1 MLHASDDK
9 EAVEVINVHVSML
22 RHEPVHALVVEDR
35 VSRTDKLVR
44 PSDVVQQL
52 SIVGRSNEARDV
64 WRDRLRAGSG

>member
-52 SIVGRSNEARDV
+52 SIVG
-64 WRDRLRAGSG
+64 